1 MKFYDTQNGV
11 QFKTDE
17 VFISENVH
25 WTFLDFSL
33 LQVTE
38 MVKSETVE
46 KGGLL
51 YTGVFSDMH
60 CSPIEQ
66 WLSKW
71 LYNNS
76 HSY

>member
-1 MKFYDTQNGV
+1 MKFYDDTQNGV

-46 KGGLL
+46 G
-51 YTGVFSDMH
+51 TN
-60 CSPIEQ
+60 I
-66 WLSKW
+66 
-71 LYNNS
+71 
-76 HSY
+76 

>member
-1 MKFYDTQNGV
+1 MKFYDDTQNGV

-51 YTGVFSDMH
+51 YMVLWHALFT
-60 CSPIEQ
+60 
-66 WLSKW
+66 
-71 LYNNS
+71 NNRTMVK
-76 HSY
+76 

>member
-1 MKFYDTQNGV
+1 MKFYDDTQNGV

-46 KGGLL
+46 KGGLMYMVL
-51 YTGVFSDMH
+51 WHALFT
-60 CSPIEQ
+60 
-66 WLSKW
+66 
-71 LYNNS
+71 NNL
-76 HSY
+76 